1 MEVRLLSRNRKK
13 HKKKEKIISY
23 SLKNLVQEVE
33 PKSTPGT
40 ENSIKK
46 SSMLDWS
53 KIKIIPSRRGR
64 KGPLYV

>member
-1 MEVRLLSRNRKK
+1 MSRNRKK
-13 HKKKEKIISY
+13 HKKKKEKIISY
-23 SLKNLVQEVE
+23 SLKNSVQEVE
-33 PKSTPGT
+33 PKSAPGT

-64 KGPLYV
+64 RGPLYV